1 MDSSAFSNPAGN
13 LAPTIQGQKAFI
25 PSRLPPK
32 FNLTSIQQS
41 LSEADQ
47 KLGELRGIGRY
58 LSNPYLLIRPL
69 QRKEAI
75 ASSNIEG
82 TYTSLTE
89 LLLLESGT
97 EDRKRNTD
105 TLEVLNY
112 VRALQKAIELLS
124 DIPISNRL
132 IMNIHKILL
141 DRLPKSRTGYY
152 EPGEYRKEQN
162 FIGSS
167 KDVSKSRF
175 NPPPPPVH
183 IDCMRDLE
191 SFINLED
198 MDGLP
203 SLIFIALIHYQFETI
218 HPFPDGN
225 GRVGRILIPL
235 ILRSRNLMDQ
245 PLLYMSQ
252 YFEDNRDEY
261 IKLMFEVS
269 SQSKWEEWIY
279 FFLKGVSES
288 CEKTIVTIHK
298 VRELQDQYK
307 GKCQQARSS
316 ALLLSIIDE
325 IFDKLYVTVPAIKD
339 LTGTS
344 YTAAQNNIAKL
355 VEHGILKEFV
365 HSGRLKFYVANE
377 LVTLFER

>member
-13 LAPTIQGQKAFI
+13 LASTIQAQKAFI

-32 FNLTSIQQS
+32 LDLSSMQQNLST
-41 LSEADQ
+41 ADQ
-47 KLGELRGIGRY
+47 KLGELRGVGRY

-82 TYTSLTE
+82 TYTSLPE
-89 LLLLESGT
+89 LLLLESGA
-97 EDRKRNTD
+97 EDRKKNTD
-105 TLEVLNY
+105 TQEVLNY
-112 VRALQKAIELLS
+112 VRALQDGIELLS
-124 DIPISNRL
+124 EIPISNRL
-132 IMNIHKILL
+132 IMEIHKKLL
-141 DRLPKSRTGYY
+141 YRLPKTRTGYY
-152 EPGEYRKEQN
+152 EPGEYRKQQN

-191 SFINLED
+191 IFINLDD
-198 MDGLP
+198 MAGLP
-203 SLIFIALIHYQFETI
+203 PLVFIALIHYQFETI

-235 ILRSRNLMDQ
+235 ILRSRNVMDQ

-269 SQSKWEEWIY
+269 SKCRWAEWIS
-279 FFLKGVSES
+279 FFLNGVGES

-298 VRELQDQYK
+298 VRELRELYK
-307 GKCQQARSS
+307 GKCHLARSS
-316 ALLLSIIDE
+316 ALLLAIIDE
-325 IFDKLYVTVPAIKD
+325 IFDKLYVTVPAIQN
-339 LTGTS
+339 LTETS
-344 YTAAQNNIAKL
+344 YTAARNNIAKL

-365 HSGRLKFYVANE
+365 HSGRMKFYVATE
-377 LVTLFER
+377 LMSLFES